1 MFAQRGIR
9 ADESS
14 PLSLILMGEGFF
26 FFIFLEI
33 LNNTKTGAILGRQL
47 NGSADWSHT
56 LLP

>member
-26 FFIFLEI
+26 FIFLEI
-33 LNNTKTGAILGRQL
+33 LNNTKTGAILG
-47 NGSADWSHT
+47 
-56 LLP
+56 